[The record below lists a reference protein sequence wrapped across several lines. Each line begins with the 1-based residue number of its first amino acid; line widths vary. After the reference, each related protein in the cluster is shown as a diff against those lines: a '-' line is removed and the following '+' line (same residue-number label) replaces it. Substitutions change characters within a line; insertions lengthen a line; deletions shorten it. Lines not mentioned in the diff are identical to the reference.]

1 MNFVTAHVGFTLN
14 DVVSYNDKHNDANGE
29 DNRDGTDN
37 NVSWNGGVEGPTDDP
52 AINAV
57 RARQIRNML
66 ATLLL
71 SQGTPMLLA
80 GDEFGRTQGGNN
92 NPYNQDNET
101 SWLDW
106 NIGVCGEQLIRFVQE
121 LTALRHRYPI
131 LRRGRY
137 LTGALDPDSGVRDV
151 TWLNALGKEMQGTD
165 WRDDNL
171 RCFGMLLDGRA
182 RATGVRR
189 ASSDS
194 SMLIVL
200 NAHHEGVGFVLPA
213 IAGGTVWRLVFDT
226 NAPNHV
232 EDVGVGNE
240 YVVTGRSVLLFERVR
255 ELTRG
260 PERRRILRR
269 RSAKPAE
276 PDLDDG
282 GRDRD

>member
-1 MNFVTAHVGFTLN
+1 M
-14 DVVSYNDKHNDANGE
+14 SYNDKHNEANGE
-29 DNRDGTDN
+29 NNRDGTSN
-37 NVSWNGGVEGPTDDP
+37 NMSWNGGVEGPTDDP

-57 RARQIRNML
+57 RARQIRNLL

-92 NPYNQDNET
+92 NAYNQDNET

-106 NIGVCGEQLIRFVQE
+106 DIGARGQELIRFVQE

-137 LTGALDPDSGVRDV
+137 LTGELDPESGVRDV
-151 TWLNALGKEMQGTD
+151 TWLNALGEPMGGAD
-165 WRDDNL
+165 WSDGNL

-189 ASSDS
+189 DSSDS

-200 NAHHEGVGFVLPA
+200 NAHHEGVGFILPA

-226 NAPNHV
+226 HAPNHV
-232 EDVGVGNE
+232 EDLGVGDK

-255 ELTRG
+255 DWRG
-260 PERRRILRR
+260 PERRLRR
-269 RSAKPAE
+269 RRASE
-276 PDLDDG
+276 TG
-282 GRDRD
+282 G

>member
-1 MNFVTAHVGFTLN
+1 
-14 DVVSYNDKHNDANGE
+14 
-29 DNRDGTDN
+29 
-37 NVSWNGGVEGPTDDP
+37 
-52 AINAV
+52 
-57 RARQIRNML
+57 
-66 ATLLL
+66 
-71 SQGTPMLLA
+71 MLLA

-106 NIGVCGEQLIRFVQE
+106 DIGARGEQLIRFVQE
-121 LTALRHRYPI
+121 LTSLRHRYPV

-137 LTGALDPDSGVRDV
+137 LTGELDPVSGVRDV
-151 TWLNALGKEMQGTD
+151 TWLTAMGEEMRGAD
-165 WRDDNL
+165 WNDGNL

-213 IAGGTVWRLVFDT
+213 VAGGTVWRLVFDT

-232 EDVGVGNE
+232 EDVGVGDK
-240 YVVTGRSVLLFERVR
+240 YVVTGRAVLLFERVR
-255 ELTRG
+255 EFRG
-260 PERRRILRR
+260 PEQRKRSPRRRTHE
-269 RSAKPAE
+269 ADPAG
-276 PDLDDG
+276 D
-282 GRDRD
+282 